1 MSDEKWIDP
10 IVEEIHQ
17 IRQEIAAR
25 YNYDLGAF
33 FEDVRKRQEE
43 ARKSGRVIVSP
54 PPRRADKSA
63 DQPAA

>member
-1 MSDEKWIDP
+1 MSDEKWTDP

-25 YNYDLGAF
+25 FDYDLDAIF
-33 FEDVRKRQEE
+33 QDVLKRQEE
-43 ARKSGRVIVSP
+43 SRKSGRVIVSP
-54 PPRRADKSA
+54 PKKKSA